1 MKTGLK
7 VQTLGP
13 SLFHKNSNPSKIFQT
28 MFFLQEHYPDP
39 TKTLKNFNSTTT
51 NAILVKLTTII
62 YLHESV
68 KQKLLEPEIQLFGLI
83 SRNF

>member
-1 MKTGLK
+1 
-7 VQTLGP
+7 
-13 SLFHKNSNPSKIFQT
+13 

-39 TKTLKNFNSTTT
+39 TKTLKNFNSTTPK
-51 NAILVKLTTII
+51 AILMKLTTII